1 MSIWSQLQWFAA
13 KVDPPDAI
21 KNTNVELTNST
32 LITVFNSVLGLA
44 GAIAVAFIVFGGI
57 KYMLSQ
63 GDQNQVKQAKDTIL
77 YALIG
82 IVVVV
87 VSFML
92 VNFVIGNFKP

>member
-1 MSIWSQLQWFAA
+1 MSIWSQLQHLAA
-13 KVDPPDAI
+13 QVDPPEAI
-21 KNTNVELTNST
+21 KNTSVKLTDTT
-32 LITVFNSVLGLA
+32 LTTVFNAILGLA

-77 YALIG
+77 YALVG

-92 VNFVIGNFKP
+92 VNFVIGRF